1 MNARSSGGTERNLC
15 ETEIFADVRKR
26 GFRIA
31 RNTLGIGV
39 KFALPPG
46 FGTGEEE
53 GKHLTKNGGAHTA
66 RYKPKLRAANQRII

>member
-1 MNARSSGGTERNLC
+1 MNAHSSGGTERKLC
-15 ETEIFADVRKR
+15 ETEIFADVRKC

-39 KFALPPG
+39 KFVLPPG

-53 GKHLTKNGGAHTA
+53 GKYLTKNGGAHTA
-66 RYKPKLRAANQRII
+66 RYKPKLRAANQQIL